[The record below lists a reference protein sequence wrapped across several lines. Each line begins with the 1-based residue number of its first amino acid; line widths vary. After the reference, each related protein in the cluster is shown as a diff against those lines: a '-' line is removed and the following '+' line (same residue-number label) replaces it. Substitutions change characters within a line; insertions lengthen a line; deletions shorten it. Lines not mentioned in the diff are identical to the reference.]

1 MQTNWNLIHIFQNKE
16 EWIEEKEV
24 LKKKIKTHEI
34 HLEKLT
40 MDTFKEVLE
49 EKIQIDEQNIIKKE
63 ILKKPKNQ

>member
-40 MDTFKEVLE
+40 R
-49 EKIQIDEQNIIKKE
+49 
-63 ILKKPKNQ
+63 ILK